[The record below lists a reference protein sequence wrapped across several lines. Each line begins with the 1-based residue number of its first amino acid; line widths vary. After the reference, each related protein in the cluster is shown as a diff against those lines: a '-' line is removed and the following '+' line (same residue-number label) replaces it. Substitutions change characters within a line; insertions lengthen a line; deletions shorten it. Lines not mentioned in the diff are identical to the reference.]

1 MKLKINKNVRFA
13 LIIIIAATAV
23 LFSYFIYDEAYNPGF
38 EEQTIPVYSY
48 DNKGSI
54 NYSYNKLEEGKLYI
68 SEFVDYLDTNFKYEF
83 TGEREADIKGEYNIT
98 AKVQGYSGEGDG
110 IKNIWE
116 KNYPII
122 QNKSFTSQIG
132 KISISEN
139 IKLNL
144 NEYNTFA
151 REIKEETKIN
161 CQTVLTLSMNVNLN
175 VNINK
180 KYAEEFISPDLVIP
194 LDVAMFEITGNNIED
209 NPGAI
214 EETIQVKLP
223 ANKSLILTYGIIL
236 AVLIT
241 SLIILIFF
249 TERLSDKS
257 LLERELD
264 KIFKKHGDR
273 LVALNSNINVKN
285 PMVVKSIEDLVR
297 VSDEAGKPVLYRYS
311 DDYNEINKFYVTDEN
326 ETFVL
331 DLSSLKVSEE
341 IYNIHDIGGIEDKE
355 NKPVQIMKES

>member
-1 MKLKINKNVRFA
+1 
-13 LIIIIAATAV
+13 
-23 LFSYFIYDEAYNPGF
+23 
-38 EEQTIPVYSY
+38 
-48 DNKGSI
+48 
-54 NYSYNKLEEGKLYI
+54 
-68 SEFVDYLDTNFKYEF
+68 
-83 TGEREADIKGEYNIT
+83 
-98 AKVQGYSGEGDG
+98 
-110 IKNIWE
+110 
-116 KNYPII
+116 
-122 QNKSFTSQIG
+122 
-132 KISISEN
+132 
-139 IKLNL
+139 
-144 NEYNTFA
+144 
-151 REIKEETKIN
+151 
-161 CQTVLTLSMNVNLN
+161 MNVNLN